1 MSFRGDAGHRIRNLE
16 IPRCATAHLRF
27 ARSLSSGAHSRDP
40 LARPGMTIIINAIV
54 SGGIPLFAVF
64 SDAYLDGMSR
74 SNACA
79 AARFGRTVDVKFRS
93 RFFEEIEL
101 P

>member
-1 MSFRGDAGHRIRNLE
+1 MSFRGDARHRTRNLE
-16 IPRCATAHLRF
+16 IPGLVLAH
-27 ARSLSSGAHSRDP
+27 H
-40 LARPGMTIIINAIV
+40 PGMTASNSSIINAIV

-64 SDAYLDGMSR
+64 SDAYLNGMSR

-93 RFFEEIEL
+93 RFLEEIEL